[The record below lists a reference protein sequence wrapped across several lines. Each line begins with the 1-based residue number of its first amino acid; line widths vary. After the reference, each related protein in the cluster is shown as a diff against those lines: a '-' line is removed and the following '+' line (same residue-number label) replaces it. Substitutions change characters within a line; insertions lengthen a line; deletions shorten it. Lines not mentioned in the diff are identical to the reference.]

1 MEEWRDVV
9 GYEDCYEVSSLGHV
23 RSKDRQSISY
33 GTRMCERKGK
43 ERKAYAGRYMMI
55 DLCKEGVRK
64 TRTVH
69 SLVAEAFLPNPDT
82 LPEIDHIDRD
92 KHNNAL
98 SNLRWVSKVQNQANR
113 GTPRH
118 NTSGEKYIQ
127 VQYRVCGRKD
137 GVLYQKAFKTLEEAR
152 AYRLEVFGSV

>member
-9 GYEDCYEVSSLGHV
+9 GYEDCYEVSSLGKV

-43 ERKAYAGRYMMI
+43 ERKAYAGKYMLV
-55 DLCKEGVRK
+55 DLCREGVRK

-69 SLVAEAFLPNPDT
+69 SLVAAAFLSNPDN
-82 LPEIDHIDRD
+82 LPEIDHVDRD

-98 SNLRWVSKVQNQANR
+98 SNLRWVTKVQNQANR
-113 GTPRH
+113 GTPVH

-137 GVLYQKAFKTLEEAR
+137 GVLYQKAFKTIEDAKAFR
-152 AYRLEVFGSV
+152 FEVFGL

>member
-9 GYEDCYEVSSLGHV
+9 GYEDCYEISSLGNI

-33 GTRMCERKGK
+33 GTRLCERKGK
-43 ERKAYAGRYMMI
+43 ERKPYAGRYMMV

-69 SLVAEAFLPNPDT
+69 SLVAEAFLPNPDGF
-82 LPEIDHIDRD
+82 PEIDHLDRN

-98 SNLRWVSKVQNQANR
+98 HNLRWVSKVQNQANR

-127 VQYRVCGRKD
+127 VQYRVCGTRD
-137 GVLYQKAFKTLEEAR
+137 GVSYQKAFKTLDEAKE
-152 AYRLEVFGSV
+152 YRKEVFGI

>member
-33 GTRMCERKGK
+33 GTRMCERKGRMLK
-43 ERKAYAGRYMMI
+43 VNQSQRYLMV

-69 SLVAEAFLPNPDT
+69 GLVAEAFLPNPDASF
-82 LPEIDHIDRD
+82 EIDHIDRD

-98 SNLRWVSKVQNQANR
+98 PNLRWVSKVQNQANR

-137 GVLYQKAFKTLEEAR
+137 GVSYQKAFKTIEEAK
-152 AYRLEVFGSV
+152 AFRLEVFGE

>member
-9 GYEDCYEVSSLGHV
+9 GYEDCYEVSNLGKV

-33 GTRMCERKGK
+33 GTRMCNRKGK
-43 ERKAYAGRYMMI
+43 ELKVNQSQRYFTV

-64 TRTVH
+64 THTVH
-69 SLVAEAFLPNPDT
+69 SLVAKAFLLNPDN
-82 LPEIDHIDRD
+82 LPEIDHIDRN

-98 SNLRWVSKVQNQANR
+98 HNLRWVSKVQNQANR
-113 GTPRH
+113 GTPIH

-127 VQYRVCGRKD
+127 VQYRVCGKRD
-137 GVLYQKAFKTLEEAR
+137 GVSYQKAFKTLEEAKE
-152 AYRLEVFGSV
+152 YRLEIFGI